1 MKHHSFMHLRPSTF
15 ENRRGPPFFFPTK
28 SQASSKQ
35 YRQYYPHNIQQ
46 LNGWNHGQATK
57 WSRTESLGMIPDQ
70 CAGPHPSACAG
81 SGVAPSKAVLVSC
94 VPRPG
99 HPLSDQGEKHL
110 AIVGCWRLVYV
121 FASEQG
127 NGGAFQAVS
136 ISYGVILSNLTH
148 CSFKA
153 WHKRQVYFHN

>member
-1 MKHHSFMHLRPSTF
+1 MLPVKKIPSWNGNTVWDPVEFLHVKKNEMPLTSCNPFPLSIFPKFPCIHFPMMKHHSFMHLRPSTF
-15 ENRRGPPFFFPTK
+15 ENRRGPPVFFPTK

-81 SGVAPSKAVLVSC
+81 SGVAPSKARARVF
-94 VPRPG
+94 
-99 HPLSDQGEKHL
+99 L
-110 AIVGCWRLVYV
+110 AGSSLAAAHDPIHH
-121 FASEQG
+121 A
-127 NGGAFQAVS
+127 
-136 ISYGVILSNLTH
+136 
-148 CSFKA
+148 
-153 WHKRQVYFHN
+153 